1 MMRILD
7 FLTTIS
13 SIPSIHLLIEQQER
27 VKLEA
32 SLFTILSLS
41 QLKYQ
46 NISVAIK
53 LKVLDLVRNL
63 ITLRSPKG

>member
-63 ITLRSPKG
+63 VTLRSPKG